1 MRPRC
6 FTEYKRQANAEVHTH
21 AVTYTDRDPRENTT
35 MTEEATANTG
45 LPGTCEL

>member
-21 AVTYTDRDPRENTT
+21 AVTYTDRDPHENTT